1 MPGAGRRSAR
11 PPGRAGLSRARSGA
25 FILVASTRSAPLRP
39 RNIVELLLLSLI
51 WGAAYLFT
59 RSAVPA
65 FGPVTLIALRMGI
78 AALMLLPLLIAR
90 GGLGTLRT
98 HAGLFAIQ
106 GTAFTALS
114 FVLIAWSALT
124 LSAGL
129 TAILNA
135 TAPMFGAVVAWAWL
149 RERIGPW
156 RVLGLVV
163 GMLGVAVLFWG
174 KVSLRMDSSSLIVS
188 LSVLAGL
195 GSSLVWG
202 MAANFSRVR
211 MAGLDPLAV
220 TVGTMLAAALALAPL
235 AWAEWH
241 GAWGPA
247 RTTLPGLRPWLEAL
261 FLGVASSGLGM
272 LIYFRLLREVGTVP
286 TMSVTFLNPVVAIV
300 SGALYLGEAITLQMV
315 AGCAVVLAGTALAVG
330 LFPRR

>member
-1 MPGAGRRSAR
+1 MAA
-11 PPGRAGLSRARSGA
+11 
-25 FILVASTRSAPLRP
+25 ASPTTRTPASPTPATSAPPALRL
-39 RNIVELLLLSLI
+39 RHSIELLLLSLI

-59 RSAVPA
+59 RSAVPD
-65 FGPVTLIALRMGI
+65 FGPVTLITLRMGI
-78 AALMLLPLLIAR
+78 AAALLLPILAMRGGLPLLRA
-90 GGLGTLRT
+90 

-156 RVLGLVV
+156 RVVGLLI
-163 GMLGVAVLFWG
+163 GMTGVAVLFWG
-174 KVSLRMDSSSLIVS
+174 KVSLRLDASSLTLS
-188 LSVLAGL
+188 LAVLAGL

-211 MAGLDPLAV
+211 MAGIDPLAV
-220 TVGTMLAAALALAPL
+220 TTGTMLAASLALAPL

-241 GAWGPA
+241 GAWGPI
-247 RTTLPGLRPWLEAL
+247 RTQVPSLRAWLEAA
-261 FLGVASSGLGM
+261 FLGVFSSGLGM
-272 LIYFRLLREVGTVP
+272 LMYFRLLREVGTVP

-300 SGALYLGEAITLQMV
+300 SGALYLGEAITLQMMI
-315 AGCAVVLAGTALAVG
+315 GCAIVLTGTALAVG
-330 LFPRR
+330 LVPRRAARLS

>member
-1 MPGAGRRSAR
+1 MTRVDAKASALTQSR
-11 PPGRAGLSRARSGA
+11 P
-25 FILVASTRSAPLRP
+25 ASPSALRP
-39 RNIVELLLLSLI
+39 RHVAELLLLSLI

-90 GGLGTLRT
+90 GGAGVLRR

-149 RERIGPW
+149 GERIGRW

-174 KVSLRMDSSSLIVS
+174 KVSLRMDSSSVTVS

-220 TVGTMLAAALALAPL
+220 TVGTMLAAALALAPF

-241 GAWGPA
+241 GVWGTA
-247 RTTLPGLRPWLEAL
+247 RHTAPGLRPWLEAI

-272 LIYFRLLREVGTVP
+272 LMYFRLLREVGTVP

-300 SGALYLGEAITLQMV
+300 SGALYLGEAITLQML

-330 LFPRR
+330 LLPRHLRR